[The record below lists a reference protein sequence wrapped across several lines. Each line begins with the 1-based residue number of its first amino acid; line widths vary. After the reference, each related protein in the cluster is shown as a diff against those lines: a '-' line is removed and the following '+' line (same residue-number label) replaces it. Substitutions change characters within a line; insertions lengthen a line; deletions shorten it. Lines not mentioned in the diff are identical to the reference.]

1 MSLLEHMQAV
11 LTDDEIAKAAISVY
25 GVPHDAL
32 DTLDYSDM
40 EIAEHVA
47 TFYIDPEDA
56 DQYPPEHVHRAVAA
70 WLENYR
76 EAQEIREAVLHDEA
90 LSDWDPQGIGP
101 GPFRTNDVESDEE
114 DDDVELD
121 GEDDE
126 WDFEEDEEDDVV
138 SFAEAVLDSH
148 EEILPETYML
158 LAQYAP
164 NLVSCYPDVPLEV
177 LEAMPLEELDTG
189 TVQRLWE
196 HANSNDALRHRI
208 LTEATQHLDRMVGSV
223 IRTSPDYARYFVQS
237 RNRDTRMIAVRAAK
251 DRETLEAFVQDK
263 ATQISRIAMRRL
275 EKYFGS
281 QT

>member
-1 MSLLEHMQAV
+1 MSLLKHLQAV

-56 DQYPPEHVHRAVAA
+56 DQYSPEHVHRAVEA

-76 EAQEIREAVLHDEA
+76 ETEEIRDAMGEEV
-90 LSDWDPQGIGP
+90 LSDWEIAN
-101 GPFRTNDVESDEE
+101 PFEDEDDE
-114 DDDVELD
+114 DDDGD
-121 GEDDE
+121 GWDYDDE
-126 WDFEEDEEDDVV
+126 EEEDDVI
-138 SFAEAVLDSH
+138 SFVEAVLDSH

-164 NLVSCYPDVPLEV
+164 ELVSNYPDVPLEV
-177 LEAMPLEELDTG
+177 LEAMPLEELDSG
-189 TVQRLWE
+189 TVHRLWNHE
-196 HANSNDALRHRI
+196 NANDALRHRI
-208 LTEATQHLDRMVGSV
+208 LVEAQDLDRLVGLAVS
-223 IRTSPDYARYFVQS
+223 TSPDYARYFVQS

-251 DRETLEAFVQDK
+251 DRETLEAFAQDK
-263 ATQISRIAMRRL
+263 ATQIAKIAKQRL
-275 EKYFGS
+275 KKYFGS
-281 QT
+281 EV